1 MDEPQIQVVKGNIPI
16 CIQGKAP
23 YWCQKEQV
31 LYFVDIFKS
40 RVLRYNP
47 SNGFCNYLTVS
58 LNCLISPWGQFW
70 ERVLHKHKCIQIT
83 AQVPKGMR
91 IHTNFNKRLFVW
103 YLILNQSE

>member
-1 MDEPQIQVVKGNIPI
+1 MAEPQIEMVKGNVPI
-16 CIQGKAP
+16 CNQGKAP

-70 ERVLHKHKCIQIT
+70 ERVLHKHKCIQ
-83 AQVPKGMR
+83 
-91 IHTNFNKRLFVW
+91 NL
-103 YLILNQSE
+103 